1 MNIITLVNCGF
12 SLHVISEI
20 SSIDKTL
27 NIKMCYLDIHFILL
41 PAAWQDEML
50 AAKDRAYC
58 IYLVCRALTVQLM
71 MSDFLVMITIQA
83 M

>member
-1 MNIITLVNCGF
+1 
-12 SLHVISEI
+12 
-20 SSIDKTL
+20 
-27 NIKMCYLDIHFILL
+27 MCYLDIHFILL